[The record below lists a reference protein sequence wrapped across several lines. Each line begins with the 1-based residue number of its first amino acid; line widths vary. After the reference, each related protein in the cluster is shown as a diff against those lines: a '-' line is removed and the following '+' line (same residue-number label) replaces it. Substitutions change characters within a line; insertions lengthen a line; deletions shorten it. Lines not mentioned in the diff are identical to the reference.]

1 MKDRSKPRL
10 VGLTLLVLVFA
21 AAIYAFAAANTVDV
35 SGAGDGESAI
45 SGYNITNIKYNLNA
59 TTPYNIDSVEFDAVA
74 LGGQGAP
81 TTVKVEL
88 VDGSGNWYDCTTPGT
103 NEDWE
108 CDTTTPQLTA
118 AAADN
123 LRVIAVE

>member
-1 MKDRSKPRL
+1 M
-10 VGLTLLVLVFA
+10 TLLILVFA
-21 AAIYAFAAANTVDV
+21 AAVYGFAAANTVDV
-35 SGAGDGESAI
+35 SGAGDGEGTI
-45 SGYNITNIKYNLNA
+45 SGYNITNIKYNLNSS
-59 TTPYNIDSVEFDAVA
+59 TPYNIDSVEFDATP
-74 LGGQGAP
+74 LGAQGAP

-88 VDGSGNWYDCTTPGT
+88 VDGSGDWYNCTTPGT

-108 CDTTTPQLTA
+108 CATTAPQLSA